1 MKKRKVLF
9 FLTFVSVCLLAFS
22 IYFTYAK
29 YTSNFEKGTNINL
42 TKWRLK
48 INNSDISNNSD
59 FSQSLTPVID
69 SNPHIANNVIAPTST
84 GHFDIEI
91 DPSEIDLSFSY
102 SITIN
107 NTISAIQDYKVTG
120 YSIDN
125 GSPLAFNNTPITNT
139 ILFDDSHDS
148 ITYRFFVEWDD
159 SQNNT
164 TNNAEDTQLAINQE
178 TATINVHISFEQI
191 ADSI

>member
-1 MKKRKVLF
+1 MKKRSYFIVLT
-9 FLTFVSVCLLAFS
+9 LISTCLFIFS

-29 YTSNFEKGTNINL
+29 YTSDYEKSTNINL
-42 TKWRLK
+42 AKWRLK
-48 INNSDISNNSD
+48 INNSDVSNNSD
-59 FSQSLTPVID
+59 FSQALTPVID

-84 GHFDIEI
+84 GHFDIEL

-107 NTISAIQDYKVTG
+107 NTNSAVQDYKVTG

-125 GSPLAFNNTPITNT
+125 GATLAFNNTPITNT
-139 ILFDDSHDS
+139 ILSDDSHNP

-159 SQNNT
+159 SQSNS

-178 TATINVHISFEQI
+178 IGTINVQISFEQVT
-191 ADSI
+191 DSI